1 MTGQLC
7 AESIRASRWGAFL
20 HQWRRPA
27 AQPRGSLFGQ
37 IVVALGL
44 PFCRS

>member
-20 HQWRRPA
+20 QRWRRPA
-27 AQPRGSLFGQ
+27 PRPRGSLFDQ

-44 PFCRS
+44 PFCWS